1 MNGDT
6 AIPSTAADSEQAR
19 SREKALTPRAARW
32 PASPARGGRAR
43 LLLDLLPH
51 PCALF
56 DRAVSGKLLE
66 ANTLFYTVFCEEH
79 RIESLPEFEA
89 CFEGS
94 PKLGPNARNSRRN
107 NNHRSAGI
115 GTGRTVRDK
124 LGRWHLISHRL
135 VWGPLVGKSLL
146 LLAHDVTP
154 MMELPQAITGAE
166 SSGTPN
172 WYLARLSSRERQVME
187 QVIAGKLTKTIA
199 DELGISIKTVE
210 MHRSN
215 IMRKLGARNVA
226 DLVRLTMHGGSQTS
240 F

>member
-1 MNGDT
+1 MLK
-6 AIPSTAADSEQAR
+6 P
-19 SREKALTPRAARW
+19 KAGRW
-32 PASPARGGRAR
+32 PAAPDRRGRAR

-56 DRAVSGKLLE
+56 DRAASGKLLE
-66 ANTLFYTVFCEEH
+66 ANALFYKVFCH
-79 RIESLPEFEA
+79 DRRVDSLAEFEA

-94 PKLGPNARNSRRN
+94 PKLGPTTRNSRSH
-107 NNHRSAGI
+107 NNHRNAGL
-115 GTGRTVRDK
+115 GTGRTVRDTE
-124 LGRWHLISHRL
+124 GRWHLISHRL

-154 MMELPQAITGAE
+154 MMELPQAIAGAE
-166 SSGTPN
+166 ASGTPN
-172 WYLARLSSRERQVME
+172 WYLARLSGRERQVMDH
-187 QVIAGKLTKTIA
+187 VIAGKLNKTIA

-226 DLVRLTMHGGSQTS
+226 DLVRLTMGSNSRAS